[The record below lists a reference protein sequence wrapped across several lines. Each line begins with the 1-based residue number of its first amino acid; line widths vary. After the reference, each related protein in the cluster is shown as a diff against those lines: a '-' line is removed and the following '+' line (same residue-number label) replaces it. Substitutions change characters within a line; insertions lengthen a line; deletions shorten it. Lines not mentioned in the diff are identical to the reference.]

1 MISVLKKRD
10 FSKEEIVQIYEKS
23 KVTLLILLCK
33 MGRFSHFDKI
43 IDLYSQSEIEDFE
56 QLKQIVV
63 KLWTRCSRMHSILL
77 VLRDFFR
84 NFLKHKTCY
93 ETLAELGIYMQKPG
107 FNVEKT

>member
-43 IDLYSQSEIEDFE
+43 IDLYS
-56 QLKQIVV
+56 
-63 KLWTRCSRMHSILL
+63 
-77 VLRDFFR
+77 
-84 NFLKHKTCY
+84 
-93 ETLAELGIYMQKPG
+93 
-107 FNVEKT
+107 